1 MSLIGH
7 SSIAALLA
15 LAVLATPAFS
25 QVLFDGSVRL
35 TFPERNYTPDPTLA
49 TLTWSRPECASNHL
63 IPYIQAS
70 SVLTVNATALVP
82 VGGGVRFALTP
93 TTGPSLVE
101 YGMVLPYTATF
112 IGLSKGRY
120 TLDAVVVD
128 AARVAQLGSDRITGI
143 SVGDIYVLIG
153 DSTTVGQGG
162 IAYKGAP
169 YPNWT
174 VAPNRSADDREYA
187 HCGLTIS
194 NGRIVP
200 NWVQYQGMGLE
211 MGDLLTAMH
220 GTPVFVWNAAVG
232 NSATST
238 WLGRLGAI
246 GFAQPMTQIR
256 PNKAFIDLGINDGG
270 GSSLWQTRI
279 AAIADGLHQTYGIPY
294 GNIMLAIPG
303 ALTRG
308 NWHPYWEQ
316 ALASRGLARGP
327 DFLSWF
333 STHVSQLWTDLVHP
347 TALGY
352 TSKASLTVN
361 AIASTEPLPF
371 FEPPTQP
378 EQVVATATS
387 ASSIALT
394 WSPSFDVV
402 GVASYQVDRCQGSG
416 CDDFAMVATTV
427 ELAYADDGLTQG
439 TSYSYRVRALDTAGT
454 LSVNSDVATAVTPAG
469 LAVGGDITIPCI
481 YSGSTLPVC
490 SIIIPP
496 YECRRQTGGSSWVVI
511 LRGTTTI
518 GARTIPNPTKGV
530 EYQMRCEV
538 GSLVQLFIDGVLW
551 TQAPR

>member
-25 QVLFDGSVRL
+25 QVLFHGSVRL

-82 VGGGVRFALTP
+82 LGGGVRFALTP
-93 TTGPSLVE
+93 TTGPSRVE
-101 YGMVLPYTATF
+101 YGMVPPYTATF
-112 IGLSKGRY
+112 HGLSKGTY

-153 DSTTVGQGG
+153 DSTTVGQAG

-187 HCGLTIS
+187 HCGLTMT
-194 NGRIVP
+194 NGRTVT
-200 NWVQYQGMGLE
+200 NWVQYQGMDLE
-211 MGDLLTAMH
+211 MGDLLTAMQ
-220 GTPVFVWNAAVG
+220 GSPVFVWNAAVG
-232 NSATST
+232 SSSTST
-238 WLGRLGAI
+238 WLGRLGTI
-246 GFAQPMTQIR
+246 GFAQPMAQIR

-270 GSSLWQTRI
+270 GSSLWQARI
-279 AAIADGLHQTYGIPY
+279 TAMADGLHQTYGISY
-294 GNIMLAIPG
+294 GDIMLAIPG

-316 ALASRGLARGP
+316 AVASRGLARGP

-333 STHVSQLWTDLVHP
+333 STHVSQLLPDWVHP
-347 TALGY
+347 TATGY

-361 AIASTEPLPF
+361 AIAAAEPPPIS
-371 FEPPTQP
+371 EPPTRP

-394 WSPSFDVV
+394 WGPSFDVV
-402 GVASYQVDRCQGSG
+402 SVASYQVDRCRGDG
-416 CDDFAMVATTV
+416 CGDFAMVGTTV
-427 ELAYADDGLTQG
+427 ELAYADDGLTQE

-454 LSVNSDVATAVTPAG
+454 LSANSDVATAVTPAV
-469 LAVGGDITIPCI
+469 LGGGSDITIPCI
-481 YSGSTLPVC
+481 YSGTASPAC
-490 SIIIPP
+490 SIVIPP

-511 LRGTTTI
+511 LRGATTI
-518 GARTIPNPTKGV
+518 GAQSIPNPTRGV

-538 GSLVQLFIDGVLW
+538 GSRVELSINGVLW
-551 TQAPR
+551 THAPR